1 MVFQPTEGSDFSIV
15 GLSALTQAMVEE
27 GLVALVRKV
36 YRKGTN
42 PRLGI
47 LVPEDNNAGQRVLVY
62 IQTPYMD
69 DLRHFQFAPLWND
82 KTAPTDDQL
91 AAMDGLIDSMMLPE
105 KYDEK
110 IINPNQ
116 QYLFK
121 CLTQRALNPSKGISG
136 CIQILSFCND

>member
-15 GLSALTQAMVEE
+15 ALSALTQAMVEE
-27 GLVALVRKV
+27 GTVALVRKV

-47 LVPEDNNAGQRVLVY
+47 LVPEDNEAGQRVLVY

-82 KTAPTDDQL
+82 KTRPSAEQL
-91 AAMDGLIDSMMLPE
+91 EAMDQLIDSMMLPE
-105 KYDEK
+105 
-110 IINPNQ
+110 
-116 QYLFK
+116 
-121 CLTQRALNPSKGISG
+121 
-136 CIQILSFCND
+136 